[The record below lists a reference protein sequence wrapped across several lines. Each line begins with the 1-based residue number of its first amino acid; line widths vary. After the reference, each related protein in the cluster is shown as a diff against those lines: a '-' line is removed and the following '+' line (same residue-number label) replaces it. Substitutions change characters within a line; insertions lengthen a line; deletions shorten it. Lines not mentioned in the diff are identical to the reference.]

1 MRLTRGWRLGG
12 KTTTEYDVVAE
23 GGWGVAH
30 VEIQRREGA
39 SAWLLVGLLV
49 VAFAALPLWIRF
61 GGSPPGSLPP
71 MPGNPIAILEGGQK
85 IAFAAGDLS
94 RGDGLLCES
103 QGLRVGAWVPR
114 RGLTSH
120 SSVSGPNW
128 TATIHIHARSDGVV
142 IARCA

>member
-1 MRLTRGWRLGG
+1 
-12 KTTTEYDVVAE
+12 
-23 GGWGVAH
+23 

-39 SAWLLVGLLV
+39 AAWLLVGLTV

-61 GGSPPGSLPP
+61 GGSSPGPLPP
-71 MPGNPIAILEGGQK
+71 VPSSPRAILEGGQK

-94 RGDGLLCES
+94 RGDGLVCES
-103 QGLRVGAWVPR
+103 QGLRVGAWVPK

-120 SSVSGPNW
+120 ASLIGPNW
-128 TATIHIHARSDGVV
+128 TATISVHARANGVV